1 MKFLEKNNHILR
13 LKSESHFDADYKL
26 FNNYFPSH
34 PLNRD
39 LVKANQFNRARLD
52 GQMIMLLLDKV
63 SPQTIEK
70 FRVEYSPN
78 ELVESKASYDPYT
91 IASIDEAKALF
102 CEHTGWPMNSIDA
115 VSIIKTAVG
124 LKKEDFIKTAISN
137 KHYLMFKEDT
147 DKLSVNP
154 TEQQKPVEQTSK
166 KKVSTTNSQK

>member
-34 PLNRD
+34 QLNRN

-137 KHYLMFKEDT
+137 KHYLIFKEDT
-147 DKLSVNP
+147 DKLPVNP

>member
-13 LKSESHFDADYKL
+13 LKSESHFNADYKL

-70 FRVEYSPN
+70 FRVEYSTN
-78 ELVESKASYDPYT
+78 ELAESKDSYDPYT

-137 KHYLMFKEDT
+137 KHYLIFKEDT
-147 DKLSVNP
+147 DKLPVNP
-154 TEQQKPVEQTSK
+154 TEQQKPVEQTGK

>member
-78 ELVESKASYDPYT
+78 ELVESKASYDPYAIT
-91 IASIDEAKALF
+91 SIDEAKELF
-102 CEHTGWPMNSIDA
+102 CQHTGWPMNSIEA

-124 LKKEDFIKTAISN
+124 LRKDDFIKTAISN
-137 KHYLMFKEDT
+137 KHYLIFKEDT
-147 DKLSVNP
+147 DKLPVNP

-166 KKVSTTNSQK
+166 KKVSTSNSQK